1 MVPVLILGLAVAT
14 LTGAKTWART
24 AAPFSAQIHLLG
36 PRFGRLKPPLR
47 LSLATQ
53 TVATKKPTG
62 KSGSKASDASS
73 TPPTSSGR
81 GFKVQVFY
89 LAARST
95 NSPNAPVKD
104 ALWFATYP
112 IIPRIGDCVF
122 RDGVYYR
129 VERVFLYENLAAGW
143 CADVEVS
150 FYGRR

>member
-1 MVPVLILGLAVAT
+1 M
-14 LTGAKTWART
+14 
-24 AAPFSAQIHLLG
+24 
-36 PRFGRLKPPLR
+36 
-47 LSLATQ
+47 
-53 TVATKKPTG
+53 ATKKTTG
-62 KSGSKASDASS
+62 KSSGQPGERPISASA
-73 TPPTSSGR
+73 SSGR

-89 LAARST
+89 LAASS
-95 NSPNAPVKD
+95 NSPNAPIKD

-143 CADVEVS
+143 CADVEVT

>member
-1 MVPVLILGLAVAT
+1 M
-14 LTGAKTWART
+14 
-24 AAPFSAQIHLLG
+24 
-36 PRFGRLKPPLR
+36 
-47 LSLATQ
+47 
-53 TVATKKPTG
+53 ATKK
-62 KSGSKASDASS
+62 
-73 TPPTSSGR
+73 SSGKPSENPLSPTAKTGG

-89 LAARST
+89 LAASS
-95 NSPNAPVKD
+95 NSPSAPIKD

-143 CADVEVS
+143 CADVEVT

>member
-1 MVPVLILGLAVAT
+1 M
-14 LTGAKTWART
+14 
-24 AAPFSAQIHLLG
+24 APKQ
-36 PRFGRLKPPLR
+36 
-47 LSLATQ
+47 
-53 TVATKKPTG
+53 PTG
-62 KSGSKASDASS
+62 KSSGKSTDGPLS
-73 TPPTSSGR
+73 TPASSGR

-89 LAARST
+89 LAASS
-95 NSPNAPVKD
+95 NNPKAPLKD

>member
-1 MVPVLILGLAVAT
+1 M
-14 LTGAKTWART
+14 
-24 AAPFSAQIHLLG
+24 
-36 PRFGRLKPPLR
+36 
-47 LSLATQ
+47 
-53 TVATKKPTG
+53 ATKKTSG
-62 KSGSKASDASS
+62 KSSESPSS
-73 TPPTSSGR
+73 TSASSGR

-89 LAARST
+89 LAAS
-95 NSPNAPVKD
+95 SASSKAPLKD
-104 ALWFATYP
+104 ALWFATYS

>member
-1 MVPVLILGLAVAT
+1 MHLRFTAPYIANPV
-14 LTGAKTWART
+14 
-24 AAPFSAQIHLLG
+24 AP
-36 PRFGRLKPPLR
+36 
-47 LSLATQ
+47 
-53 TVATKKPTG
+53 KKPTG
-62 KSGSKASDASS
+62 KSSNPSESPLS
-73 TPPTSSGR
+73 TPASSGR

-89 LAARST
+89 LAASS
-95 NSPNAPVKD
+95 NSPSAPIKD

-143 CADVEVS
+143 CADVEVT

>member
-1 MVPVLILGLAVAT
+1 M
-14 LTGAKTWART
+14 
-24 AAPFSAQIHLLG
+24 
-36 PRFGRLKPPLR
+36 
-47 LSLATQ
+47 
-53 TVATKKPTG
+53 ATKKTTG
-62 KSGSKASDASS
+62 KSSGQPSASPIPTPVS
-73 TPPTSSGR
+73 TDR

-89 LAARST
+89 LAASS
-95 NSPNAPVKD
+95 NSPSAPTKD

-143 CADVEVS
+143 CADVEVT

>member
-1 MVPVLILGLAVAT
+1 M
-14 LTGAKTWART
+14 
-24 AAPFSAQIHLLG
+24 AA
-36 PRFGRLKPPLR
+36 
-47 LSLATQ
+47 
-53 TVATKKPTG
+53 KKPV
-62 KSGSKASDASS
+62 SKS
-73 TPPTSSGR
+73 TPKPSDSPTPAVSAGGGYR
-81 GFKVQVFY
+81 VQVFY
-89 LAARST
+89 LAASS
-95 NSPNAPVKD
+95 NSPKAPIKD